1 MLGCPVLGGYLN
13 GQKIDILHFLNLYAK
28 YYGYFKN
35 TCKLRFV
42 NFCLL
47 KMMHALLPCPSQ
59 AVSSI
64 RKHLQVV

>member
-1 MLGCPVLGGYLN
+1 MVYAWLPCPGYLN
-13 GQKIDILHFLNLYAK
+13 GQKIDILKIAEYH
-28 YYGYFKN
+28 GYFKN

-42 NFCLL
+42 NLCLL

-64 RKHLQVV
+64 RMHLQVV